1 MSAGP
6 ERVPVRADLV
16 DVVPYGAP
24 QLDVP
29 VRLNTNE
36 TPEPPPVAFLDELA
50 RRLGGLSLNR
60 YPDRD
65 ATELRDALARR
76 IGRSRDEVW
85 VANGSNEVLLQ
96 LLLAY
101 GGPGRRAL
109 ITRPGYSMY
118 PELARTTST
127 GTVEVALD
135 DAFELTVDRAR
146 QAVDEHDPDV
156 IMVASPNNPVGTLV
170 SHEAVRALHDGSR
183 ALVVVDEA
191 YVDFAPEG
199 SSVIDLLDV
208 CPRLVVSR
216 TFSKAFRL
224 AGLRLG
230 WLVAAPWVVE
240 DLQRVRLPYHLD
252 ALTQL
257 AGTIALELEQR
268 FLDHRASIASERERV
283 LARLGARGDLSVAPS
298 VANFVLLRSDR
309 DDLFARLLEQGVLV
323 RDVSGGSGL
332 AGCLRV
338 TIGTPAENDR
348 FLSAL
353 EQALDVPVA
362 DATADPTT
370 DPTSGPTAETTAA
383 RPATPTTGSTRSPAR

>member
-1 MSAGP
+1 MSVD
-6 ERVPVRADLV
+6 RVPVRADLV

-36 TPEPPPVAFLDELA
+36 TPEPPPAAFVAELA
-50 RRLGGLSLNR
+50 RRLPELALNR

-65 ATELRDALARR
+65 ALELREALARR
-76 IGRSRDEVW
+76 LGRSRDEVW

-96 LLLAY
+96 VLLAY
-101 GGPGRRAL
+101 GGPGRRVL

-127 GTVEVALD
+127 AVVEV
-135 DAFELTVDRAR
+135 ELGADRTLGPDEAR
-146 QAVDEHDPDV
+146 AAVERHDPDV
-156 IMVASPNNPVGTLV
+156 VLVASPNNPVGTLV
-170 SHEAVRALHDGSR
+170 PHDTVRALHDASR
-183 ALVVVDEA
+183 ALVVIDEA
-191 YVDFAPEG
+191 YVEFAPEG
-199 SSVIDLLDV
+199 SSVLDLLDA

-230 WLVAAPWVVE
+230 YLAARPWVVA

-257 AGTIALELEQR
+257 AGLVALGMEGD
-268 FLDHRASIASERERV
+268 FLDHRAAIAAERERV
-283 LARLGARGDLSVAPS
+283 RAALEARGDVEVPPS
-298 VANFVLLRSDR
+298 AANFLLLRSDR
-309 DDLFARLLEQGVLV
+309 DGLFERLLEQGVLV
-323 RDVSGGSGL
+323 RDVSGGPGL

-338 TIGTPAENDR
+338 TIGTQVENDR
-348 FLSAL
+348 FLDAL
-353 EQALDVPVA
+353 SDALGGAPGV
-362 DATADPTT
+362 
-370 DPTSGPTAETTAA
+370 
-383 RPATPTTGSTRSPAR
+383 R